1 VTLKQKKTGDNG
13 IFNVSLA
20 LIFIYHL
27 SSFTKR
33 LLKFLGEPDPM
44 LAMVEWLCHKMME
57 VEVENKLGAGKGE
70 HSPNRTGYRSRTR
83 VRRFDTQMGTIY
95 LLIPK
100 IRKGGYVPFFVTEK
114 KRSEQALIQVVQEA
128 INGVST
134 RKIERLAR
142 SLGIESISPSQ
153 VSQINK
159 DLTQQV
165 EEFRTRPLA
174 DTYPVISSF

>member
-1 VTLKQKKTGDNG
+1 MTLKQKKTGDNG

-70 HSPNRTGYRSRTR
+70 HSPSLVQSGPDGKLRTILDTIGVKPQLCLLFQLPEYRIFLGQSKASKISQETCQSHDRFLDVLFKPGVPNEEWFLSLVYHRLPLPLEPFALCILSR
-83 VRRFDTQMGTIY
+83 
-95 LLIPK
+95 LL
-100 IRKGGYVPFFVTEK
+100 
-114 KRSEQALIQVVQEA
+114 L
-128 INGVST
+128 
-134 RKIERLAR
+134 
-142 SLGIESISPSQ
+142 
-153 VSQINK
+153 
-159 DLTQQV
+159 
-165 EEFRTRPLA
+165 
-174 DTYPVISSF
+174 

>member
-1 VTLKQKKTGDNG
+1 M
-13 IFNVSLA
+13 A
-20 LIFIYHL
+20 YHKNTVNL
-27 SSFTKR
+27 EKM

-44 LAMVEWLCHKMME
+44 LSMLEWLCHKMME
-57 VEVENKLGAGKGE
+57 VEVENKLNAGKGE
-70 HSPNRTGYRSRTR
+70 HSPNRTGYRSGTR
-83 VRRFDTQMGTIY
+83 VRRFDTRMGTIY

-100 IRKGGYVPFFVTEK
+100 VRKGGYVPFFVTEK

-128 INGVST
+128 FINGVST

-159 DLTQQV
+159 ELTQQV
-165 EEFRTRPLA
+165 EELSPYNCVKLVS
-174 DTYPVISSF
+174 P